1 MKEVFMV
8 LNDFK
13 VDRTYEI
20 KVSFLEIYNENIR
33 DLFDNNTDPEA
44 PDTYLD
50 LREDP
55 EKGVCVAGL
64 QEVEVNSAEE
74 IMNLLIHGN

>member
-1 MKEVFMV
+1 MV

-33 DLFDNNTDPEA
+33 DLFETNSDPDA
-44 PDTYLD
+44 PDTFLE

-55 EKGVCVAGL
+55 EKGVCV
-64 QEVEVNSAEE
+64 N
-74 IMNLLIHGN
+74 NL

>member
-1 MKEVFMV
+1 M
-8 LNDFK
+8 
-13 VDRTYEI
+13 DRTYEI

-33 DLFDNNTDPEA
+33 DLFESNSDPEA
-44 PDTYLD
+44 PEQTFLD

-55 EKGVCVAGL
+55 EKGVIVSGL
-64 QEVEVNSAEE
+64 SEVVVNSAEE

>member
-1 MKEVFMV
+1 MV

-33 DLFDNNTDPEA
+33 DLFDNNTDPES